1 MNKKVRF
8 ISTFLILGA
17 FALSGCSDKVAET
30 KEEKETTE
38 AVVES
43 SSETSAALTVPTDE
57 IVLPEASKVLK
68 VMDEDVLLRTE
79 GYDADNRK
87 IFETEYEGGNL
98 ISEKFYE
105 YNEYGEVSKKV
116 EKTYG
121 LYNGELTT
129 IYEFDYDGYLVGEQS
144 VGKYTGEGVLPYD
157 SEITVEYIYDFGQL
171 AKTVTVRTDYEADT
185 YVTTTS
191 KTFEYVNDK
200 LVSETEYEVGDDGS
214 ETYLNKI
221 EYTYDDDGHII
232 EKSLYHGGTEPT
244 EVSTYEYSDGVIV
257 GEHVIYG
264 DVEKDYTY
272 VYEAQ

>member
-17 FALSGCSDKVAET
+17 FALSGCSDKVTET
-30 KEEKETTE
+30 KEEKETTK

-68 VMDEDVLLRTE
+68 VMDEDVLIRTE

-87 IFETEYEGGNL
+87 IFETEYEGRNL

-171 AKTVTVRTDYEADT
+171 AKTVTVRTDHEADT

-200 LVSETEYEVGDDGS
+200 LVSETEYEVGNDGS
-214 ETYLNKI
+214 ETFLNKI
-221 EYTYDDDGHII
+221 EYLYDDDGHII
-232 EKSLYHGGTEPT
+232 EKSLYHDDAEPT
-244 EVSTYEYSDGVIV
+244 EVSVYEYSDGVIV
-257 GEHVIYG
+257 SEHVKKG
-264 DVEKDYTY
+264 DMEEEYTY
-272 VYEAQ
+272 VYEVQ